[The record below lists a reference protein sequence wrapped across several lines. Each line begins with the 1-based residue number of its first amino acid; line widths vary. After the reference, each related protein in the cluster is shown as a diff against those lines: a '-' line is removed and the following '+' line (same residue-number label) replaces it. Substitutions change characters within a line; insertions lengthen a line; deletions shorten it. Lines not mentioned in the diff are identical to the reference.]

1 MIPNET
7 HNNDEIPLPI
17 MRAAL
22 DEVYRIAEGFYLMSG
37 GTIPEGCS
45 FSRSLGKL
53 AEHCYSCASITY
65 LNHLRQL

>member
-1 MIPNET
+1 MT
-7 HNNDEIPLPI
+7 SNNEIPLPI

-45 FSRSLGKL
+45 FSRSLGEL
-53 AEHCYSCASITY
+53 AEHCYSCASIFY
-65 LNHLRQL
+65 LNELNRCDSTA

>member
-1 MIPNET
+1 MTSTNEIT
-7 HNNDEIPLPI
+7 LPI

-22 DEVYRIAEGFYLMSG
+22 DDVYRIAEGFYLMSG

-45 FSRSLGKL
+45 FSRSLGDL

-65 LNHLRQL
+65 LNHLNNCGSTA